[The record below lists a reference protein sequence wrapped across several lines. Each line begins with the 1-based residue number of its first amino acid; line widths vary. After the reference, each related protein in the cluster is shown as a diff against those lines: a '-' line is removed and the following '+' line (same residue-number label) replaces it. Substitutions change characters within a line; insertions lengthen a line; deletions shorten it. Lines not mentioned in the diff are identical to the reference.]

1 MGWTT
6 QRSKFNTQQT
16 RKDISSSPCSD
27 RLRGPPNLG
36 GGGLSSGIKRGQ
48 GVTLITHPHLVPRS
62 RMSRIYTSSPPK
74 RLHVACRGT
83 VLALALSCFLQE
95 SKINTL
101 TTEDTLEDPEYLQ
114 MTPGGY
120 SLYPMHDS
128 LRLLDAHLIF
138 EPLLSCLGVMP
149 QQMISNLSGSTGMSI

>member
-1 MGWTT
+1 
-6 QRSKFNTQQT
+6 
-16 RKDISSSPCSD
+16 
-27 RLRGPPNLG
+27 
-36 GGGLSSGIKRGQ
+36 
-48 GVTLITHPHLVPRS
+48 
-62 RMSRIYTSSPPK
+62 
-74 RLHVACRGT
+74 
-83 VLALALSCFLQE
+83 LQD

-128 LRLLDAHLIF
+128 LRLLDAHMIF

-149 QQMISNLSGSTGMSI
+149 QQMISNLSGSAGMSIPKNPYTNGFFSLAHLKFSTPSL

>member
-1 MGWTT
+1 M
-6 QRSKFNTQQT
+6 
-16 RKDISSSPCSD
+16 
-27 RLRGPPNLG
+27 
-36 GGGLSSGIKRGQ
+36 
-48 GVTLITHPHLVPRS
+48 
-62 RMSRIYTSSPPK
+62 Y
-74 RLHVACRGT
+74 
-83 VLALALSCFLQE
+83 FLQE

-114 MTPGGY
+114 MTLGGY

-149 QQMISNLSGSTGMSI
+149 QQMISNLSGSTGMPILKEALHKGLIFVLYQILCTESLNLETCGRR